1 MEELAYLADC
11 NGIINFDSPLNR
23 SLPRSSQMQR
33 YHPLLPLS
41 DRQGNWMKHFFFFAV
56 DGFSCN
62 IYGALTMWQAPFC
75 LLELHTYIPRLGL
88 INAILQM
95 KRLLLQNRG
104 SERRRKSIEI
114 TQLESTRDLSNHY
127 GVRLKLI

>member
-1 MEELAYLADC
+1 
-11 NGIINFDSPLNR
+11 
-23 SLPRSSQMQR
+23 
-33 YHPLLPLS
+33 
-41 DRQGNWMKHFFFFAV
+41 
-56 DGFSCN
+56 
-62 IYGALTMWQAPFC
+62 MWQAPFC